1 MSRVVRALFAVALAG
16 LLLVWALLWF
26 ARVSPTGSALLTR
39 IETAL
44 GLAREGSG
52 LVLPAGTEIGGP
64 FQLVDP
70 SGRTLSEADFR
81 GRWMLVYFGYTFCP
95 DLCPTELQTMAAALD
110 RLGAAAA
117 GVAPLF
123 ITIDP
128 ERDTPDVLAKYVK
141 LFDPRIVGLTGI
153 PSAIATAARNFRV
166 YYAKVPGKNGAPY
179 LMDHSSLI
187 YLMDPQGRLAAL
199 FDQATTARDL
209 ADAIRSHMARPG

>member
-1 MSRVVRALFAVALAG
+1 MSRVLRALVAAALAV
-16 LLLVWALLWF
+16 LLLVGGLLWV
-26 ARVSPTGSALLTR
+26 ARFSPTGSAVLIR

-44 GLAREGSG
+44 GLVREGSG
-52 LVLPAGTEIGGP
+52 LVLPAGTEVGGP
-64 FQLVDP
+64 FRLVDP
-70 SGRTLSEADFR
+70 SGRTVSETDFR

-110 RLGAAAA
+110 RLGPAAA
-117 GVAPLF
+117 GVVPVF

-128 ERDTPDVLAKYVK
+128 ERDTPDVLAKYVR
-141 LFDPRIVGLTGI
+141 LFDPRIVGLTGS
-153 PSAIATAARNFRV
+153 PSAVAAAARSFRV

-199 FDQATTARDL
+199 FDQGTTARDL
-209 ADAIRSHMARPG
+209 ADALRSHMARSN

>member
-1 MSRVVRALFAVALAG
+1 MSRVFPALLAAALAV
-16 LLLVWALLWF
+16 LLLVWGLLWF
-26 ARVSPTGSALLTR
+26 AHVSPTGSAMLVR

-64 FQLVDP
+64 FRLVDA
-70 SGRTLSEADFR
+70 SGRTVSEADYR
-81 GRWMLVYFGYTFCP
+81 GRWVLVYFGYTFCP

-110 RLGAAAA
+110 RLGPAAAE
-117 GVAPLF
+117 VAPLF

-141 LFDPRIVGLTGI
+141 LFDPRIVGLTGS
-153 PSAIATAARNFRV
+153 PSAVAAAARNFRV
-166 YYAKVPGKNGAPY
+166 YYAKVPGKNGSPY

-199 FDQATTARDL
+199 FDQGTTARDL
-209 ADAIRSHMARPG
+209 ADAIRSQMARSG